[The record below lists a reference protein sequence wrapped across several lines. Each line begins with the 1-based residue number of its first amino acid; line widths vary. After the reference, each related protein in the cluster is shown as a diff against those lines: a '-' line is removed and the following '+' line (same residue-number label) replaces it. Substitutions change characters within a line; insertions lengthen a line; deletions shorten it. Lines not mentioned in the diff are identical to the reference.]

1 MHKEKTTQAAIIDLI
16 DNLEFEKFNEAP
28 IKKSEGTSKNHFKK
42 PIDFANIDGQQE
54 TIKPISPDRCK
65 SWAFADRHELEMGD
79 IKSLALSI
87 KTYGQQEP
95 ILARPIE
102 PQEDGVE
109 FEIIFGNRRWRACK
123 LINIPVKAIIRNI
136 SDQDAAIAQKEENEN
151 RKEISDFSKAIHYKN
166 LLDKKIF
173 LTMAE
178 LSQKMGVGKATL
190 SDLMSYTR
198 IDTRIIS
205 SIKYPHKVSKK
216 AAAKLAA
223 LSQNISDKSL
233 QSLLK
238 IIPDIESGI
247 ISARQI
253 ESAFLQQELALNE
266 NSIRQ
271 KDLTETTGSQIKR
284 EQTTDGS
291 FVFKINSFITEKQAE
306 RIEALIL
313 KLLSRSKVVRPAEQV
328 QPLEGE
334 TYEN

>member
-16 DNLEFEKFNEAP
+16 DDLEFEKFNEAP
-28 IKKSEGTSKNHFKK
+28 IKKSEENSKNHFKK
-42 PIDFANIDGQQE
+42 PIDFANLDGQQE
-54 TIKPISPDRCK
+54 MIKTISPDRCK
-65 SWAFADRHELEMGD
+65 SWALADRHELEMGD

-95 ILARPIE
+95 ILARPIV
-102 PQEDGVE
+102 PQENGVE

-173 LTMAE
+173 STMAE

-198 IDTRIIS
+198 IDNRIIS
-205 SIKYPHKVSKK
+205 SIKCPHRVSKK
-216 AAAKLAA
+216 AASKLAA
-223 LSQNISDKSL
+223 LSQNISEKSL
-233 QSLLK
+233 QALLK

-253 ESAFLQQELALNE
+253 ESAFLQQEFDLNE
-266 NSIRQ
+266 NSNQQ
-271 KDLTETTGSQIKR
+271 KGLTEIIDSQIKR
-284 EQTTDGS
+284 ELTTEGT
-291 FVFKINSFITEKQAE
+291 FVFKVNTFITEKQAE
-306 RIEALIL
+306 RIENLIV
-313 KLLSRSKVVRPAEQV
+313 KLLSRSKLVRPAEQA
-328 QPLEGE
+328 QQKKGE
-334 TYEN
+334 EHEA

>member
-28 IKKSEGTSKNHFKK
+28 IKKSEETSKNHFKK

-54 TIKPISPDRCK
+54 IIKPISPDRCK
-65 SWAFADRHELEMGD
+65 SWALADRHELEMGD

-95 ILARPIE
+95 ILARPIA
-102 PQEDGVE
+102 PQEGGIE

-123 LINIPVKAIIRNI
+123 LINIPVKAIIRNV

-173 LTMAE
+173 STMAE

-205 SIKYPHKVSKK
+205 SIKCPHRVSKK
-216 AAAKLAA
+216 AASKLAA

-233 QSLLK
+233 QALLK

-253 ESAFLQQELALNE
+253 ESAFLQQELTLNE
-266 NSIRQ
+266 SYSKQ
-271 KDLTETTGSQIKR
+271 TDLTEIVGSQIQR
-284 EQTTDGS
+284 DQNIDGT
-291 FVFKINSFITEKQAE
+291 FVFKINTFITERQAE
-306 RIEALIL
+306 KIEAFIL
-313 KLLSRSKVVRPAEQV
+313 KLLSRYKLVRPAEQN
-328 QPLEGE
+328 QSLEGK
-334 TYEN
+334 TYDN

>member
-1 MHKEKTTQAAIIDLI
+1 
-16 DNLEFEKFNEAP
+16 
-28 IKKSEGTSKNHFKK
+28 
-42 PIDFANIDGQQE
+42 
-54 TIKPISPDRCK
+54 
-65 SWAFADRHELEMGD
+65 
-79 IKSLALSI
+79 
-87 KTYGQQEP
+87 
-95 ILARPIE
+95 
-102 PQEDGVE
+102 
-109 FEIIFGNRRWRACK
+109 
-123 LINIPVKAIIRNI
+123 
-136 SDQDAAIAQKEENEN
+136 
-151 RKEISDFSKAIHYKN
+151 
-166 LLDKKIF
+166 
-173 LTMAE
+173 MAE